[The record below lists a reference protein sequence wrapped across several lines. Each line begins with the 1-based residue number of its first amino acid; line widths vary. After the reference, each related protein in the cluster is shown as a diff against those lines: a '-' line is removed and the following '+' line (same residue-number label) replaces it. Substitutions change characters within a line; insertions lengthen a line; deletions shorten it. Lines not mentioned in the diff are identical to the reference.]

1 MELHEL
7 PHDPLSKTVFII
19 ARDTISQI
27 EDLLIEAETLLD
39 KLPAVIQ
46 TAIRN
51 AHNESASLQYCLRWG
66 LQAAKEI
73 RADWHSVVDDLPCDV
88 ER

>member
-1 MELHEL
+1 MELYEL
-7 PHDPLSKTVFII
+7 PHDPLSKTTFIT
-19 ARDTISQI
+19 ARETISRI
-27 EDLLIEAETLLD
+27 EDLLTEAETLID
-39 KLPAVIQ
+39 KLPSAIQ

-73 RADWHSVVDDLPCDV
+73 RADWHSVVDYLPCEV